1 MGTEVLSLLLLPAP
15 AACSAVQTRP
25 GAAELRLNRSLPSS
39 LLLISTPPPSS
50 PLNLPPDS
58 GHAHAERK
66 FLAGKNQLFNPLLLQ
81 AQQPGARRPQ
91 TCDLAPPPP
100 ARLPQPPPGH
110 LPGARY
116 PRPPAAERPPGAGAC
131 GGVPVQLRSA
141 VAERAPPAALR
152 GRAAS
157 AGTTRRSAL
166 LPAGLAAPP
175 PRRAKGQDSARPAQG
190 GRGRKAKGE
199 KENKRWG
206 EDGGRDPLHLRGS
219 GLANCSL
226 SKKKILREDPRSLL
240 PVRSPPPG

>member
-81 AQQPGARRPQ
+81 AQQPGAHRPQ
-91 TCDLAPPPP
+91 TCDLAPSPPS
-100 ARLPQPPPGH
+100 RLPQPPPGH

-131 GGVPVQLRSA
+131 WGGS
-141 VAERAPPAALR
+141 
-152 GRAAS
+152 RAAPRCGGG
-157 AGTTRRSAL
+157 ARSPGGA
-166 LPAGLAAPP
+166 
-175 PRRAKGQDSARPAQG
+175 ARPRCLRRHDPPLRTAPGRPRCAPSPPSQG
-190 GRGRKAKGE
+190 TGLSETCPGREGE
-199 KENKRWG
+199 KGKR
-206 EDGGRDPLHLRGS
+206 
-219 GLANCSL
+219 
-226 SKKKILREDPRSLL
+226 RERE
-240 PVRSPPPG
+240 